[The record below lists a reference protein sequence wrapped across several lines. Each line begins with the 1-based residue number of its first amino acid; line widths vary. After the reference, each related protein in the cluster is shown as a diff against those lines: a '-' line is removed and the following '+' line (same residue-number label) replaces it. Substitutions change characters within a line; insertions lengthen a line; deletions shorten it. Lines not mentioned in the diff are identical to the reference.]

1 MKDNLENSIKE
12 SLENFEMSYK
22 PEAWESL
29 SAKLDVTVN
38 YDSLG
43 NEIKK
48 SLEDIEISYDP
59 KAWHALKSKLDS
71 GSVQT
76 SPSSNIKFLSI
87 AATAIVFLVSII
99 FYLTREN
106 NTQQS
111 RESNSFHSVQNI
123 QKEIDETFKNEDDSF
138 QGNMKN
144 SSQLNRESGIEY
156 KKENKAQTL
165 SNPTEEL
172 MTAENKLSRTN
183 EFIEIVK
190 SENSTDRDNTRRDK
204 ENNNF
209 VLNHNFGEKVNFNAP
224 IVPMLCL
231 NESIE
236 LSNNNEVELL
246 IICPSGDSYYINP
259 MESEL
264 FTPSESGVHR
274 LGYHGSDGFIES
286 NNFKVKPLPVVQFYI
301 NNDQKYE
308 NGVPVTKVETNVPGS
323 LFKWKLG
330 TTFASGREAEAH
342 FFRKGYY
349 DIMLELTG
357 ANGCTNSKTETIYIE
372 HNYGDR
378 GNYNLLAPSGLHLN
392 SSEEKNRTFMPDGL
406 KLRDVQFRMTIYST
420 RDGHIVFE
428 TQDSNKPWDG
438 IDQSTGRQVGH
449 ATSYHWEV
457 TIENPMINENPSY
470 KGGLTVLIN

>member
-48 SLEDIEISYDP
+48 SLENIEISYDP

-156 KKENKAQTL
+156 VQ
-165 SNPTEEL
+165 
-172 MTAENKLSRTN
+172 
-183 EFIEIVK
+183 
-190 SENSTDRDNTRRDK
+190 NT
-204 ENNNF
+204 
-209 VLNHNFGEKVNFNAP
+209 
-224 IVPMLCL
+224 
-231 NESIE
+231 
-236 LSNNNEVELL
+236 
-246 IICPSGDSYYINP
+246 
-259 MESEL
+259 
-264 FTPSESGVHR
+264 
-274 LGYHGSDGFIES
+274 
-286 NNFKVKPLPVVQFYI
+286 
-301 NNDQKYE
+301 
-308 NGVPVTKVETNVPGS
+308 
-323 LFKWKLG
+323 
-330 TTFASGREAEAH
+330 
-342 FFRKGYY
+342 
-349 DIMLELTG
+349 
-357 ANGCTNSKTETIYIE
+357 
-372 HNYGDR
+372 
-378 GNYNLLAPSGLHLN
+378 
-392 SSEEKNRTFMPDGL
+392 
-406 KLRDVQFRMTIYST
+406 
-420 RDGHIVFE
+420 
-428 TQDSNKPWDG
+428 
-438 IDQSTGRQVGH
+438 
-449 ATSYHWEV
+449 
-457 TIENPMINENPSY
+457 
-470 KGGLTVLIN
+470 